1 MGDDKDIVK
10 MTTWPVEK
18 AAPVFKADLDLC
30 GPGRLLALATWRR
43 WHESGRHH
51 PSGATEGVAG

>member
-1 MGDDKDIVK
+1 MI
-10 MTTWPVEK
+10 TWPVEK

-43 WHESGRHH
+43 RHESGRH